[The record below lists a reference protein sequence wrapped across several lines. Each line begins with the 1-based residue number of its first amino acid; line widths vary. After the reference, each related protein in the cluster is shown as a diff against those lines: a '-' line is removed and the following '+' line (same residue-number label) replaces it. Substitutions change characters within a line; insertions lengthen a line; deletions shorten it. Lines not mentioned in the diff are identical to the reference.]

1 MLTGSLNFKGFAY
14 TQALLLD
21 EIPLRT
27 SPVTV
32 YLGPG
37 LAAELRDG
45 RAKVGIASAAGIRF
59 FKARV
64 EIYLEVTPRLMLLPR
79 RDAYAAAGVGFRIY
93 P

>member
-1 MLTGSLNFKGFAY
+1 MSKKPTSEDTSFA
-14 TQALLLD
+14 QALEQLEAILLRIEGEETD
-21 EIPLRT
+21 IDQ
-27 SPVTV
+27 
-32 YLGPG
+32 

-45 RAKVGIASAAGIRF
+45 RAKVGIASAAGLRF